1 MNNLNS
7 KNNNTEAGAAESAT
21 DSDMKNMMDR
31 TYLNSELGENRIRD
45 FLKDTAQ
52 MHKKIDLHNKEQINA
67 NFSYLARK
75 EHFANLVHQNVLND
89 SQETNE
95 AGASQ
100 VDEED
105 SEKDLINLDESNEGV
120 DGSLEQSEKLINKL
134 VSMQNIP
141 AASTSAPVV
150 SFICLLRS
158 KKFYYYGYFNYRLA
172 GSVHDY

>member
-105 SEKDLINLDESNEGV
+105 SERDLINLDESNEGV